1 MPFPKLF
8 KRHRTTSVIHDTTKS
23 RDRDGP
29 AEFSH
34 LSLAIPVPD
43 LRYSTSMPQLVI
55 PQNGV
60 PIAVSPPVNGT
71 YGYGQHTPANA
82 QPGIGNGQLNLS
94 VPDESKLL
102 PPTPTS
108 PQVSPIRTEASDHM
122 GEMWRGINDRAA
134 NISKTEKIVNQL
146 SDAANVAVNVSSSS
160 DGVVGLVKNVIA
172 NEDVKAFGNA
182 ILEGI
187 PALMS
192 GLETLTEIHPFLKAA
207 YLPFKLIYHQET
219 QRRDNDSKRNT
230 LFTKIKDVMFVLL
243 ELKGFGKDD
252 SRTTPEGKPVLSRLA
267 SICKDMKKDI
277 EECYNVLNAQEKR
290 SVGIKFLKAG
300 AWNRELGA
308 FGARFTNR
316 REELSFALS
325 MRAAVTMEEMN
336 SNMKIMMEMFATMLS
351 PQERDMGRW
360 INQNGGDKA
369 VLGSDKKCA
378 AMIKYEATL
387 VANSGP
393 SGHTDKD
400 RGASAGK
407 PASDEETK
415 KAEAKAIAA
424 LRKEYREDIQG
435 IIQEN
440 LESYSK
446 RFEMGLDDLGKDLGN
461 KIQHQGDRLIKYLR
475 GGPHQRIKD
484 KMTYHVWKDQGWKGS
499 AKTRPLVLAL
509 RDYFVERVEH
519 SKLPPPPKDL
529 VRKRMSR
536 PISAIPKEEE
546 DDEDDD
552 PETDISVPLPDDWM
566 VSYLQVKR
574 LRYLEQALDPD
585 ASGFTTISEINA
597 FTHARPEDWSFPR
610 WMSYWAIG
618 WQIYATKYCAE
629 IEELFGQMVLLKNQ
643 IAIKMPGNVR
653 YVNDYIEG
661 CWQHVTALTSSIE
674 RYYAETWL
682 EEKFAGYVAVQEA
695 LLKERLQKIQYDI
708 DAVETVSLLLRGD
721 RIEGPIFIL
730 LALLMRRHLAKMHLC
745 LKQELDSQELWDD
758 MDTITWVVDAVWI
771 RFLDLKEQFQ
781 HQEITDLKL
790 IFEWLSC
797 GLFKN
802 YWEWQNWLEP
812 KYFMENDMTVWTSDT
827 IRELDLSELK
837 DILLY
842 TDTPKPKS
850 EDDSSSDA
858 SSPIAAESTVVEGVP
873 VAKPPSPVPTVEA
886 PSADKATMAESTPVI
901 TKPPSEAEM
910 SITGTWFGWHW
921 TETQKPYL
929 SISSINFKC
938 GDRQPESETEI
949 TISGDGVS
957 VNDYSFTLTGT
968 MNSADQPSGS
978 IAINFERI
986 YADDGTWIQYNGTF
1000 LPDRGI
1006 MSGTFD
1012 RSIANGSFLLKKVP
1026 ASVIM
1031 CARPMVVELN
1041 AKELWSF
1048 ALNAVLN
1055 DIRRKKPRLS
1065 YLCER
1070 MTDMRRI
1077 LVLTYRDNQDLLDP
1091 PGQAEYS
1098 KLLNTFSFEEMT
1110 ELYKLYDWYSRSGD
1124 LQPNGYSCDGC
1135 GGSIIRSR
1143 VVCLEC
1149 VSTDSPERT
1158 VDFCSKPECIAAE
1171 IPHREDVKHLPSHL
1185 MVRFRDLLLLRDYF
1199 AVKQRAG
1206 YTLSYARD
1214 IYKDPTPDL
1223 SLTLPLPASPIVGQ
1237 DVPLPASPSADNP
1250 TEVKA
1255 NGALPF
1261 DILTSSPAV
1270 VDEGPTPI
1278 PVNIQKVPAPLGL
1291 PTLDTAMVK
1300 APTPNLDSEQPPA
1313 SSSSSS
1319 STADLLSAAV
1329 TPVEEVV
1336 YEDQTLNCVVCH
1348 ERVVAPCWNCVY
1360 CYNAWVCDSCEQ
1372 ATNELSPWDYQKRYR
1387 SEIEKMGGKDD
1398 NTVHTVLH
1406 HMVRVAGGAQDVKPD
1421 GADAADSTTAP
1432 DLSSPLGQWEQ
1443 IEKRIQELVTARF
1456 EAVNSHVDKRLD
1468 DVDKRL
1474 EEVETRL
1481 TNGLA
1486 NIERLLNLIAVRETK
1501 T

>member
-1 MPFPKLF
+1 MLKNFNSVHETPAGLALFDPWRLSVRPWMPVDRFASAPIPQLVLSHIDSRAMPFPKLF
-8 KRHRTTSVIHDTTKS
+8 KRRRTTSVIHDTTKS
-23 RDRDGP
+23 RDHDGP
-29 AEFSH
+29 AESSH

-43 LRYSTSMPQLVI
+43 LRYSMSMPQLI
-55 PQNGV
+55 PQSGV
-60 PIAVSPPVNGT
+60 PTVGISPPVNGT
-71 YGYGQHTPANA
+71 YGYVNGQHTPAN
-82 QPGIGNGQLNLS
+82 GQLNLS
-94 VPDESKLL
+94 IPDESKLL

-108 PQVSPIRTEASDHM
+108 PQVSPVRTEDSDHM

-134 NISKTEKIVNQL
+134 NISKTEKIVNKL
-146 SDAANVAVNVSSSS
+146 SDTANVAVNVSSSS

-172 NEDVKAFGNA
+172 NEEVKAVGNA

-243 ELKGFGKDD
+243 ELKGYGKDD
-252 SRTTPEGKPVLSRLA
+252 SRTTPDGKRVLSRLA
-267 SICKDMKKDI
+267 STCEDMKKDI
-277 EECYNVLNAQEKR
+277 EDCYNVLNAQEKR

-300 AWNRELGA
+300 AWNKELGS

-325 MRAAVTMEEMN
+325 MRAAVTIEEMN

-360 INQNGGDKA
+360 IDQHGGDKA

-387 VANSGP
+387 AASSGS
-393 SGHTDKD
+393 SGHIDKD
-400 RGASAGK
+400 RGTSSGK

-484 KMTYHVWKDQGWKGS
+484 KMTYHVWKDQGWRGS

-519 SKLPPPPKDL
+519 SKLAPPPKDL
-529 VRKRMSR
+529 ARKRMSR
-536 PISAIPKEEE
+536 PISAVPKEE

-566 VSYLQVKR
+566 TSYLQVKR

-653 YVNDYIEG
+653 YVNDYLEG

-682 EEKFAGYVAVQEA
+682 EEKFEGYVQAQEA

-708 DAVETVSLLLRGD
+708 DAVETVNLVLRGD
-721 RIEGPIFIL
+721 RIEGSIFML

-745 LKQELDSQELWDD
+745 LKQEVDSQELWDD

-771 RFLDLKEQFQ
+771 RFQDLKEQFQ

-802 YWEWQNWLEP
+802 YWEWQDWLQP

-827 IRELDLSELK
+827 IRELDPSELK
-837 DILLY
+837 DILAY
-842 TDTPKPKS
+842 TDTPKPKP

-858 SSPIAAESTVVEGVP
+858 SSPVAAESTAVESAP
-873 VAKPPSPVPTVEA
+873 IATPPSPVPTVEA
-886 PSADKATMAESTPVI
+886 PPADKATTVESTPVI
-901 TKPPSEAEM
+901 AKPPSEAEM

-921 TETQKPYL
+921 TEVQKPYQ
-929 SISSINFKC
+929 SMSSINFKC

-957 VNDYSFTLTGT
+957 VDAYHFTLSGT

-978 IAINFERI
+978 IVVNFERI
-986 YADDGTWIQYNGTF
+986 YTDGIWIQYNGTF
-1000 LPDRGI
+1000 HPDRGI
-1006 MSGTFD
+1006 MSGTFN
-1012 RSIANGSFLLKKVP
+1012 RFNKNGSFLFKKVP

-1031 CARPMVVELN
+1031 CARPMVAELN

-1070 MTDMRRI
+1070 MTDMQRI
-1077 LVLTYRDNQDLLDP
+1077 LTYTDNQDLLDP
-1091 PGQAEYS
+1091 PEQVEYS
-1098 KLLNTFSFEEMT
+1098 KLLNTVSFEEMT
-1110 ELYKLYDWYSRSGD
+1110 ELYKLYDWYSRSGN
-1124 LQPNGYSCDGC
+1124 LQPSGYSCDGC
-1135 GGSIIRSR
+1135 SSNIIRSR

-1149 VSTDSPERT
+1149 VSTDGPERT
-1158 VDFCSKPECIAAE
+1158 VDFCSKPDCIASE
-1171 IPHREDVKHLPSHL
+1171 IPHRKDVKHLPSHL

-1206 YTLSYARD
+1206 YSLNYARD
-1214 IYKDPTPDL
+1214 IYKDATPV
-1223 SLTLPLPASPIVGQ
+1223 PINTQ
-1237 DVPLPASPSADNP
+1237 
-1250 TEVKA
+1250 KA
-1255 NGALPF
+1255 A
-1261 DILTSSPAV
+1261 
-1270 VDEGPTPI
+1270 
-1278 PVNIQKVPAPLGL
+1278 APLGL
-1291 PTLDTAMVK
+1291 PALDTTAVK
-1300 APTPNLDSEQPPA
+1300 APTSNLDSEQSPA
-1313 SSSSSS
+1313 SSSS
-1319 STADLLSAAV
+1319 STADQLPAAA
-1329 TPVEEVV
+1329 TPVEKAVH
-1336 YEDQTLNCVVCH
+1336 EDQTLNCVVCH
-1348 ERVVAPCWNCVY
+1348 ERVVAPCWNCM
-1360 CYNAWVCDSCEQ
+1360 CCHSTWVCDSCEQ

-1387 SEIEKMGGKDD
+1387 FEIDKMGGKDD
-1398 NTVHTVLH
+1398 NTAHTVLH
-1406 HMVRVAGGAQDVKPD
+1406 HMVRVAAGAQEMKPD

-1468 DVDKRL
+1468 
-1474 EEVETRL
+1474 EVETRL

-1486 NIERLLNLIAVRETK
+1486 NIERLLNLVAVRETK
-1501 T
+1501 V